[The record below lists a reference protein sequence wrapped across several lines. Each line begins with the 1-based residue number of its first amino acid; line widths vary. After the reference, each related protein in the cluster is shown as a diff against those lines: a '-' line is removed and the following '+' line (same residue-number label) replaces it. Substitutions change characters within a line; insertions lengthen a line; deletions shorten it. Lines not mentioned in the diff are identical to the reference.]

1 MSCDSNCGPLVI
13 ELLTGVPGLQGAK
26 GDQGPQGP
34 PGSLTSVSG
43 DLSLSAGGSGSVATV
58 TGIQSKPIAATTP
71 STDQFLAYNGTQ
83 WVPSTFSAGY
93 Y

>member
-13 ELLTGVPGLQGAK
+13 ELLTGATGLK
-26 GDQGPQGP
+26 GEKGNQGPQGP

-43 DLSLSAGGSGSVATV
+43 DLSLVAGEAGSVATV
-58 TGIQSKPIAATTP
+58 TGIQAKPVSSTAP

>member
-1 MSCDSNCGPLVI
+1 MSCANECGVVAI
-13 ELLTGVPGLQGAK
+13 ELFTGIQGIQ
-26 GDQGPQGP
+26 GNTGPQGPQGP

-43 DLSLSAGGSGSVATV
+43 DLSLVAGGTGSVATV
-58 TGIQSKPIAATTP
+58 TGIQSEPVAATPP
-71 STDQFLAYNGTQ
+71 SPNQFLAYNGTQ

>member
-1 MSCDSNCGPLVI
+1 MQGNTGP
-13 ELLTGVPGLQGAK
+13 
-26 GDQGPQGP
+26 QGPQGP

-43 DLSLSAGGSGSVATV
+43 DLSLVAGEAGSVATV
-58 TGIQSKPIAATTP
+58 TGIQSKPVAATTP